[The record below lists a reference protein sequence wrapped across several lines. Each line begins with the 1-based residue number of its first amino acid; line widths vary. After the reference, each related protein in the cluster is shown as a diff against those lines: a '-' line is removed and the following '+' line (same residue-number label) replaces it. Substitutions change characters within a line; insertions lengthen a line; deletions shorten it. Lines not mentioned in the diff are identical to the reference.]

1 MKTSSK
7 IILENIR
14 IDKQLRINVA
24 LVNDKQL
31 NTLFNDI
38 NHHIDELNNTK
49 MNEHEKIFTLETLI
63 KELIDFSNKTFFKLY
78 YENNEKV
85 RERERVKRLKTF
97 LDIRKDVEDE
107 LPEPSDDDED
117 DIPNIP
123 PALKRK
129 LNL

>member
-1 MKTSSK
+1 
-7 IILENIR
+7 
-14 IDKQLRINVA
+14 
-24 LVNDKQL
+24 
-31 NTLFNDI
+31 
-38 NHHIDELNNTK
+38 

-107 LPEPSDDDED
+107 LPEPSFYDFQ
-117 DIPNIP
+117 NIP
-123 PALKRK
+123 PALKIK

>member
-49 MNEHEKIFTLETLI
+49 MNEHEKIFTLEILI
-63 KELIDFSNKTFFKLY
+63 KDLIEFNNKTFFKLY
-78 YENNEKV
+78 TTTNEKV
-85 RERERVKRLKTF
+85 RETERVKRLKSF

-107 LPEPSDDDED
+107 LPVPDDDED
-117 DIPNIP
+117 DVPSIP

>member
-7 IILENIR
+7 IILENIK
-14 IDKQLRINVA
+14 IDKELRINVA

-31 NTLFNDI
+31 NHLFNDI

-63 KELIDFSNKTFFKLY
+63 KDLIEFNNKTFFKLY
-78 YENNEKV
+78 ATTNEKG
-85 RERERVKRLKTF
+85 RETERVKRLKTF

-107 LPEPSDDDED
+107 LPVPSDDDED
-117 DIPNIP
+117 DVPTIP

>member
-38 NHHIDELNNTK
+38 NHHIDEFN
-49 MNEHEKIFTLETLI
+49 
-63 KELIDFSNKTFFKLY
+63 NKTFFKLY
-78 YENNEKV
+78 TTTNEKV
-85 RERERVKRLKTF
+85 RESERVKRLKSF

-107 LPEPSDDDED
+107 LPVPDDDED
-117 DIPNIP
+117 DVPSIP